1 VKSWLAEVFQLNPAG
16 LNWPRGGLFLTVAL
30 VPLVLFWSIGHQEYL
45 LSAEAGA
52 LFSLA
57 ADPGGSFGYR
67 LSHLAVF
74 ALIGAGL
81 TALAFGIGGD
91 AWGWLVLAAFLV
103 TLVAG
108 LSVAYG
114 ARRFV
119 WGSLLSIWFIIA
131 LGNAFTSHH
140 HAHTPNYTWAQVLA
154 WTGGAALWIVATFI
168 AWLILGRKDTP
179 ARLPGDTSRQR
190 LTAPMTMFA
199 VIRALVIAATVA
211 IAFGADLTHG
221 YWMTIAVI
229 VATKPS
235 LEQTTVVG
243 VQRIAGA
250 LMGAAA
256 AILLLLIPANETGAN
271 LTSITHGLQ
280 TVALVFFMYAAA
292 LQLWNHA
299 VFFGALTAAVLID
312 LDIRQPANY
321 GAEGGRVLWTLC
333 GVAIAWVVMLLAG
346 LLGKRTGKAS
356 SHPSGPGTG
365 VPAQRTT
372 TADQPRPAS
381 SGT

>member
-1 VKSWLAEVFQLNPAG
+1 MSRVKSWLAEVFQLNPAG
-16 LNWPRGGLFLTVAL
+16 LNWPRGVLFLTVAL
-30 VPLVLFWSIGHQEYL
+30 VPLVLFWSIGHEQYL

-52 LFSLA
+52 LFSVA
-57 ADPGGSFGYR
+57 ADPGGSYGYR
-67 LSHLAVF
+67 VSHLAVF

-81 TALAFGIGGD
+81 TALAFGIGGV
-91 AWGWLVLAAFLV
+91 AWGWLALAAFLV

-114 ARRFV
+114 MRRFV

-131 LGNAFTSHH
+131 LGDAFTSHH

-154 WTGGAALWIVATFI
+154 WTGGAGLWIVATFI
-168 AWLILGRKDTP
+168 AWLILGRKDRH
-179 ARLPGDTSRQR
+179 AQLPGDTSRQK
-190 LTAPMTMFA
+190 LTAPIIMFA
-199 VIRALVIAATVA
+199 VLRALVIAATAA
-211 IAFGADLTHG
+211 IAFGADLPHG
-221 YWMTIAVI
+221 YWMTIAAI
-229 VATKPS
+229 VAMKPS

-243 VQRIAGA
+243 MQRIVGA

-271 LTSITHGLQ
+271 LTSTTHGLEA
-280 TVALVFFMYAAA
+280 VALVFLMYAAA

-299 VFFGALTAAVLID
+299 VFFGALTAAVLIM
-312 LDIRQPANY
+312 LDVRQPANY

-333 GVAIAWVVMLLAG
+333 GVAIAWVVMFLA
-346 LLGKRTGKAS
+346 K
-356 SHPSGPGTG
+356 SHPSGPGTGGAG

-372 TADQPRPAS
+372 TADQPRQAP